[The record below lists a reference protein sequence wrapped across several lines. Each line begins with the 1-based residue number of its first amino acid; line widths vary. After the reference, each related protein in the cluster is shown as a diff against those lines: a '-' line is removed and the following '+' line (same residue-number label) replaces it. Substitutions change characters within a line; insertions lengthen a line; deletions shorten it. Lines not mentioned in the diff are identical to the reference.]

1 MGFDQATMEEESRI
15 RDLGKHRFE
24 AMRKEKGQ
32 ECEKRSGGVV
42 WEGI

>member
-1 MGFDQATMEEESRI
+1 MEEESRI

-42 WEGI
+42 GRVYNNR